1 MKGEDFYN
9 EFARE
14 IHKRNNQ
21 KVIGICVGEYVSHTP
36 VTIRIYYNGCP
47 LEFTEIFNL
56 QGLLNG
62 GSGVTS
68 GELYVSEYP
77 NEIGDKF
84 VCMTGMD
91 NQSLYVLGKF
101 EELKDLEI
109 YLE

>member
-1 MKGEDFYN
+1 MDKSYIEL
-9 EFARE
+9 AKE

-21 KVIGICVGEYVSHTP
+21 KIIGICVGEYVSHTP
-36 VTIRIYYNGCP
+36 ATIRIYYNGEP
-47 LEFTEIFNL
+47 LEFTEFFNIKDL
-56 QGLLNG
+56 ING
-62 GSGVTS
+62 EYDKTS

-84 VCMTGMD
+84 ICMTGMD

-101 EELKDLEI
+101 EEIKDLYI